1 MLRKLLIITAG
12 LSLGVLALGYT
23 GRVLPLGESLAAF
36 RLPNILAAAV
46 FLLALRKYRV
56 FYIGLAL
63 IILSVLSVAS
73 VYIPQRVTGDPVYR
87 LYQKNLLYRIQD
99 ISDLKADMLGTQRT
113 DFITLQEVSDPNL
126 MLLEQLADDFPHQIL
141 CSFSAVGGPAI
152 LSRWPVIEGQT
163 YCHYNDGITAMKVQ
177 TPSGPLWIISIH
189 QAWPYPYGQAA
200 HTKRLLDR
208 IEALEGPKLIGGD
221 FNMVPWSYTL
231 KAFEKVSGT
240 HQARP
245 AINSFTLPYIP
256 MTIPIDHVLVPK
268 NSRAR
273 AQRRGKKGSDHFGII
288 AEFTL
293 PK

>member
-23 GRVLPLGESLAAF
+23 GRVFPLGESLAAF

-56 FYIGLAL
+56 FYVGLAL
-63 IILSVLSVAS
+63 ITLSVLSVAS
-73 VYIPQRVTGDPVYR
+73 VYIPQKVTGDPVYR
-87 LYQKNLLYRIQD
+87 LYQKNLLARNQD
-99 ISDLKADMLGTQRT
+99 ISDLRADIVGPHKI
-113 DFITLQEVSDPNL
+113 DFITLQEVFGTNGK
-126 MLLEQLADDFPHQIL
+126 LLTQLADEFPHQIL
-141 CSFSAVGGPAI
+141 CSLPGYTGLAI
-152 LSRWPVIEGQT
+152 LSRWPIIEGQT
-163 YCHYNDGITAMKVQ
+163 YCQHDGMTAMKVQ
-177 TPSGPLWIISIH
+177 TSAGPVWLISIH
-189 QAWPYPYGQAA
+189 QKRPYPYEQAT
-200 HTKRLLDR
+200 HSKHLLGR

-221 FNMVPWSYTL
+221 FNAVPWSYTL
-231 KAFEKVSGT
+231 RAFEKISGT